1 MTEHSYLILILPI
14 LSALAIFFFGR
25 WLPWKGAL
33 VGLCSIGATLL
44 YSLALFFNVLSQP
57 GFYQEISYPW
67 FQFGLYQM
75 EIGILIDGLTALM
88 LVVVTLV
95 SFLVH
100 LYSLGYMRGDPR
112 FKRYYA
118 YLSFFTFSML
128 FLVVSNNFLQI
139 FIGWELVGVASYL
152 LIGFWF
158 EKESASNAGRK
169 AFITTKVGDMGFFV
183 GIMTLFATLGTLN
196 FRMVEG
202 RITEGLLSPQI
213 CGIIALLLF
222 CGAIGKS
229 AQAPLHIW
237 LPDAMEGP
245 TPVSALIHAATMVAA
260 GVYMVARIYFIFQYG
275 AFSLEVVAWIGAIT
289 AFIAATMALVAT
301 DIKRVLAF
309 STVSQLGYMILA
321 MGVGGR
327 TAGMFHLTTH
337 AFFKALLFL
346 CAGSVIHAAHTNDIQ
361 KMGGL
366 SRKMTW
372 TFGSFTAAWLAISGI
387 WPLAGFYSKDAILEQ
402 SLISGHN
409 FLFAVALFVAF
420 LTAFYMTRLYL
431 LVFIT
436 EPRDTKTFD
445 HAHESPGTMV
455 VPLLILAVLSIVG
468 GFLLEHP
475 VHQLLHMEGSISG
488 GRPQTHEIP
497 HWIVPVISSLAAV
510 LGILLSYAM
519 YYKRLVS
526 AEKISQGFPKIY
538 RTLCMKYGFDEFY
551 IACFVKPADRCAAF
565 LARFDTNVLDRLGV
579 DGVAWIADLLSKIHD
594 WFDTVIVDRAVDI
607 WGDLSLK
614 SGGFLRKFQT
624 GLVQNYIFLL
634 VFGLGLLVF
643 WRLL

>member
-229 AQAPLHIW
+229 A
-237 LPDAMEGP
+237 
-245 TPVSALIHAATMVAA
+245 
-260 GVYMVARIYFIFQYG
+260 
-275 AFSLEVVAWIGAIT
+275 
-289 AFIAATMALVAT
+289 
-301 DIKRVLAF
+301 
-309 STVSQLGYMILA
+309 
-321 MGVGGR
+321 
-327 TAGMFHLTTH
+327 
-337 AFFKALLFL
+337 
-346 CAGSVIHAAHTNDIQ
+346 
-361 KMGGL
+361 
-366 SRKMTW
+366 
-372 TFGSFTAAWLAISGI
+372 
-387 WPLAGFYSKDAILEQ
+387 
-402 SLISGHN
+402 
-409 FLFAVALFVAF
+409 
-420 LTAFYMTRLYL
+420 
-431 LVFIT
+431 
-436 EPRDTKTFD
+436 
-445 HAHESPGTMV
+445 
-455 VPLLILAVLSIVG
+455 
-468 GFLLEHP
+468 
-475 VHQLLHMEGSISG
+475 
-488 GRPQTHEIP
+488 
-497 HWIVPVISSLAAV
+497 
-510 LGILLSYAM
+510 
-519 YYKRLVS
+519 
-526 AEKISQGFPKIY
+526 
-538 RTLCMKYGFDEFY
+538 
-551 IACFVKPADRCAAF
+551 
-565 LARFDTNVLDRLGV
+565 
-579 DGVAWIADLLSKIHD
+579 
-594 WFDTVIVDRAVDI
+594 
-607 WGDLSLK
+607 
-614 SGGFLRKFQT
+614 
-624 GLVQNYIFLL
+624 
-634 VFGLGLLVF
+634 
-643 WRLL
+643 